1 MEQKLAVISDV
12 HGNYKALEAVLA
24 FLRKER
30 VDGIIGLGD
39 YVTDAPYPQKVME
52 LLYRMQEEF
61 PCYLLRGNREEYLLD
76 NQKADQHWKEGSS
89 ADGLLYYT
97 AKKLTQKD
105 LEFFDAMAADGLL
118 VWKDGRV
125 QLQQEK
131 ESNERAK
138 QQGKWKDE
146 KRQLSQENFAAKKEQ
161 GGTGA
166 LQRESPEEMDNALE
180 EDSGNKA
187 SIPALRLCHGTPGL
201 VRGNVDLDKKLQK
214 QVMEQLDTEYLLGGH
229 SHKQEIYRQ
238 DGKLY
243 VNPGSLGLALDGKG
257 GHAHF
262 AILTLRG
269 DAGKDKVSQNLAAS
283 NGEGLQNAQNNPTFT
298 DRADLQNHQELQK
311 LYWEPHLYDIPYDME
326 AYLADFRDAELTRE
340 GRILAASVEKTI
352 RTGVNWFYL
361 TILKVKELS
370 GGLPLPQTSEQVW
383 EQAAVDLDIA
393 LPTIK

>member
-1 MEQKLAVISDV
+1 MEFLKLEEAGKKMEQKLAVISDV

-76 NQKADQHWKEGSS
+76 NQKADQYWKEGSS

-97 AKKLTQKD
+97 AKNLTPKD
-105 LEFFDAMAADGLL
+105 LEFFNAMTADGLL
-118 VWKDGRV
+118 VWKDGKA
-125 QLQQEK
+125 LLEQEK
-131 ESNERAK
+131 WS
-138 QQGKWKDE
+138 D
-146 KRQLSQENFAAKKEQ
+146 
-161 GGTGA
+161 
-166 LQRESPEEMDNALE
+166 
-180 EDSGNKA
+180 GNKA

-269 DAGKDKVSQNLAAS
+269 EGDAGTDKVSRNLAAS
-283 NGEGLQNAQNNPTFT
+283 NGEAFPNAQNNPTFQ
-298 DRADLQNHQELQK
+298 DRADLQNHQEFQK

-326 AYLADFRDAELTRE
+326 AYLADFREAGLAGE
-340 GRILAASVEKTI
+340 GRVLAASVEKTV
-352 RTGVNWFYL
+352 RTGVNWFYM
-361 TILKVKELS
+361 TILRVKELS

-383 EQAAVDLDIA
+383 EQAAMDLDIA
-393 LPTIK
+393 LPTTKW

>member
-61 PCYLLRGNREEYLLD
+61 PCYLLRGNREEYLVD
-76 NQKADQHWKEGSS
+76 NQKFDQHWKEGSS

-97 AKKLTQKD
+97 AKNLTPKD
-105 LEFFDAMAADGLL
+105 LDFFDAMTADGLL

-131 ESNERAK
+131 WS
-138 QQGKWKDE
+138 D
-146 KRQLSQENFAAKKEQ
+146 
-161 GGTGA
+161 
-166 LQRESPEEMDNALE
+166 
-180 EDSGNKA
+180 GNKA
-187 SIPALRLCHGTPGL
+187 CIPALRLCHGTPGL
-201 VRGNVDLDKKLQK
+201 VRGNVDLDKRLQK

-229 SHKQEIYRQ
+229 SHKQEIHRQ

-262 AILTLRG
+262 AILTLCG
-269 DAGKDKVSQNLAAS
+269 DTGTGKVSQNLAAS
-283 NGEGLQNAQNNPTFT
+283 NCEALPNTQDSSTFPNCT
-298 DRADLQNHQELQK
+298 DFQGNQ
-311 LYWEPHLYDIPYDME
+311 
-326 AYLADFRDAELTRE
+326 
-340 GRILAASVEKTI
+340 
-352 RTGVNWFYL
+352 
-361 TILKVKELS
+361 ELS
-370 GGLPLPQTSEQVW
+370 GGLQLSQASEKIW
-383 EQAAVDLDIA
+383 KQAAGELE
-393 LPTIK
+393 L